1 MSLSPS
7 HLTPAEFELIRPLT
21 AQLFPPA
28 DAARDSLLD
37 AALAPLA
44 APRAALDIDSTH
56 AYQHVDFWD
65 ERKLAAVL
73 GSVNRELGYGSER
86 PKLELTRQQL
96 EEVKAFKKG
105 LKRASREADAAYERD
120 VFEPPPSS
128 APTLSGW
135 LYLTSAAEQASRPQP
150 LPSLSSFLSRIFPS
164 PADQALELARAGDSL
179 RHEYPTTKDV
189 MAAKY
194 TMTRAQLE
202 SVRQYRQS
210 LTKAIKESRL
220 DLRGSI
226 EGLRKEIERDA
237 IHLSPALARGRLSS
251 PELFPSSSAG
261 NGNFARS
268 QGGTPETA
276 IDDEPAVTPS
286 RNDPAIE
293 QSERRKVAMEVDA
306 SLDPTLDEPS
316 LSDAKSEYFAADQS
330 PVLEV
335 AAGST
340 RKAATEQRRAL
351 TEEQVERVRS
361 YRLGP
366 PPKPLPSLGMTVF
379 DSLALFTPTFESR
392 PSAEL
397 TYELDWN
404 PLRVAPESTEK
415 LLLEF
420 TQEENDSRRRLRQ
433 DARELRAKLTH
444 SESEVDVVQQLRDE
458 IEADSLNSTH
468 VGEHGQEED
477 PFEFSDRR
485 AVTLPTHPSPPLSNS
500 PDTRPPFPPPYTL
513 YKRRATSL
521 PSPSPGSLPGGRP
534 VTDLATGDARPREEG
549 DEKVDS
555 AGMDLAPDFSLG
567 GDHAQEKETPGSA
580 STSREDE
587 PREQRPDLPLQRWS
601 STVCKPTP
609 AVNDSPPSQAPVT
622 LPFPTPSFLD
632 SPPGSLS
639 NSSLRVVV
647 FDPLLQMTALSAAL
661 ERAQFQ
667 LVHRPSRFPFAR
679 FAVQDPH
686 VIVSDTACVLYFK
699 LIDLIGNAVRDDPPN
714 LSDRTRQESILTT
727 LCRFSATYDHV
738 LVVFE
743 EQQASRKAAPV
754 KAYSYTPLVL
764 SGLTRLAEAL
774 DRLSNEKGRAVAKI
788 NVVCSTGPEY
798 SADVTRKFASFVE
811 QEDGETAAR
820 SGVAVWGDRNWLT
833 DNPQPDESLVLERSP
848 LLNEVSVCA
857 ILSIMPP
864 SVFTSMSRDDM
875 VKAFASTCGHE
886 RITQVWTTMH
896 PTESQPSHVPTYLA
910 PSLVN
915 LVSGDISPR
924 RPSSR
929 PPSPRP
935 GVNFDDVF
943 DFDKYIGE

>member
-1 MSLSPS
+1 MSFTSS

-37 AALAPLA
+37 AALAPLVT
-44 APRAALDIDSTH
+44 PRAALDLDSTH

-73 GSVNRELGYGSER
+73 GSVNQQLGYGTER

-120 VFEPPPSS
+120 VFKPLPSN

-164 PADQALELARAGDSL
+164 PADQALELARAGESL

-194 TMTRAQLE
+194 TMTRAQLD

-237 IHLSPALARGRLSS
+237 IHLSAALAQGRSSS
-251 PELFPSSSAG
+251 PELFPSLSAG
-261 NGNFARS
+261 DGNFARS
-268 QGGTPETA
+268 RTGTPDTP

-293 QSERRKVAMEVDA
+293 QSERRKVAMGVDA
-306 SLDPTLDEPS
+306 SLDPTSDEPS
-316 LSDAKSEYFAADQS
+316 LSDAKSDHFAADQS

-340 RKAATEQRRAL
+340 RQATTEQRRAL

-366 PPKPLPSLGMTVF
+366 PPKPLPSLGVTAF

-404 PLRVAPESTEK
+404 PLRDAPVSTEK

-420 TQEENDSRRRLRQ
+420 TQEETESRRRLRQ
-433 DARELRAKLTH
+433 DARELRAKLTQG
-444 SESEVDVVQQLRDE
+444 ESEVDVVQQLRDE
-458 IEADSLNSTH
+458 IEADPFDSMN
-468 VGEHGQEED
+468 VDEQGQEED

-485 AVTLPTHPSPPLSNS
+485 V
-500 PDTRPPFPPPYTL
+500 
-513 YKRRATSL
+513 
-521 PSPSPGSLPGGRP
+521 
-534 VTDLATGDARPREEG
+534 
-549 DEKVDS
+549 
-555 AGMDLAPDFSLG
+555 
-567 GDHAQEKETPGSA
+567 
-580 STSREDE
+580 
-587 PREQRPDLPLQRWS
+587 RWS

-622 LPFPTPSFLD
+622 LPFQTPSFLD

-686 VIVSDTACVLYFK
+686 VIVSGTACVLYFK

-754 KAYSYTPLVL
+754 RPYSYTPLVL

-774 DRLSNEKGRAVAKI
+774 DRLSHEKGRAVAKI
-788 NVVCSTGPEY
+788 NVVCSTGPDY
-798 SADVTRKFASFVE
+798 SADVTRKFAGFVE
-811 QEDGETAAR
+811 QEDETASR
-820 SGVAVWGDRNWLT
+820 SGVAVWGNRNWLT
-833 DNPQPDESLVLERSP
+833 DDPQLDESLLLEMSL

-875 VKAFASTCGHE
+875 QRAFGSACGYE

-943 DFDKYIGE
+943 DFDKYEGG